1 MYQYDYYYQRFIYNK
16 NFIKKNKLYFP
27 NYLRYQDPPFFIKT
41 MGLAKKFYALK
52 NVTYYYRASYKN
64 LKINERKIT
73 DIYKGIRDCLKISKS
88 MNLNKLYFLILS
100 RLNIKCFINQAKKF
114 IKSNNLKE
122 IIYQIIVNIDYD
134 LLKKNNFTFIIDK
147 FYNNYI

>member
-1 MYQYDYYYQRFIYNK
+1 
-16 NFIKKNKLYFP
+16 
-27 NYLRYQDPPFFIKT
+27 
-41 MGLAKKFYALK
+41 
-52 NVTYYYRASYKN
+52 
-64 LKINERKIT
+64 
-73 DIYKGIRDCLKISKS
+73 
-88 MNLNKLYFLILS
+88 MNLNKLYYLVLS